1 MENKKN
7 LFKKIEQIGGFFVV
21 ALLLFR
27 FLFGTG
33 LNGLLITA
41 LVLMAIYYM
50 WFGFFIFT
58 RASMLDLATPKSRS
72 KFSAF
77 MIASSILMG
86 LVYSFC
92 TISIVYGVFFYQ
104 GMNFMLGFSFLLV
117 FFASSF
123 TLVYHRLNREEGGYL
138 RQFYRRSA
146 LLGLFCLAMWV
157 TPVDTRLEVLFR
169 KHPDFIEAYKNFR
182 ANPGD
187 EQAEEHLKTVRSHF
201 R

>member
-7 LFKKIEQIGGFFVV
+7 IFNKTERIGGLIVV

-33 LNGLLITA
+33 LNGLLITS

-50 WFGFFIFT
+50 WFGFLIFT
-58 RASMLDLATPKSRS
+58 RASISDLATPKSRS
-72 KFSAF
+72 KFSPF

-92 TISIVYGVFFYQ
+92 TIAIVYGVFFYQ

-123 TLVYHRLNREEGGYL
+123 TLFYHRLNLEEGEYL

-146 LLGLFCLAMWV
+146 LLGLFCLAMWI
-157 TPVDTRLEVLFR
+157 TPVDARLEILFR
-169 KHPDFIEAYKNFR
+169 KHPDFIEAYKNYR
-182 ANPGD
+182 ANPD
-187 EQAEEHLKTVRSHF
+187 DPQAEEQFKNVRSRF